1 MLVPLQ
7 LAGGQQEGLP
17 EEEQHVQLVWA
28 EPVPLGLHHEAGRTE
43 QPLHGRT
50 GGWWSQVPGEECTR
64 FA

>member
-28 EPVPLGLHHEAGRTE
+28 EPVPLGLHNQAGRTE
-43 QPLHGRT
+43 QPLHRRT
-50 GGWWSQVPGEECTR
+50 GGRWS
-64 FA
+64 

>member
-1 MLVPLQ
+1 MLDPLQ

-28 EPVPLGLHHEAGRTE
+28 EPVPLGLHHEAGRTD
-43 QPLHGRT
+43 
-50 GGWWSQVPGEECTR
+50 GWWSQVPGEECTR